1 MNHLTVQQILEYVD
15 GTILNGERTQV
26 VAHLE
31 SCLRCRREVDLQ
43 RALAKT
49 SREAPLTNTSRRL
62 LDRIMETVVPAKR
75 NSLLR
80 KIVNNI
86 GNLLAM
92 LVVLSVLVYALSTP
106 SVWKGSETPSVIT
119 QTFKTYSALYD
130 RVSRYLTTESAKL
143 QSKGSAP
150 RSRENDRVVVLTVV
164 SLLALAALDRFV
176 IRRVIRT
183 KL

>member
-31 SCLRCRREVDLQ
+31 SCPRCRREVDLQ
-43 RALAKT
+43 RALAKGV
-49 SREAPLTNTSRRL
+49 RDAPLTRPSRRL
-62 LDRIMETVVPAKR
+62 VDRIMETVLPATG

-80 KIVNNI
+80 KIVNNL

-92 LVVLSVLVYALSTP
+92 IVVLSIFVYALSTP
-106 SVWKGSETPSVIT
+106 SVWKGDAAPSVISE
-119 QTFKTYSALYD
+119 TFKTYTGFYD
-130 RVSRYLTTESAKL
+130 QVSRYLTTESAKL
-143 QSKGSAP
+143 QSKGSTP
-150 RSRENDRVVVLTVV
+150 SSREGEKIVALTII
-164 SLLALAALDRFV
+164 SLLALAALDKFV
-176 IRRVIRT
+176 IRRVMRT